1 MVSVT
6 GVITVLLTL
15 LSTLAVIGATNPMQN
30 EKSAP
35 PRTKLAIMWETELNH
50 FEKNEAKIDIGAR
63 STSTEI
69 IFFEGQE
76 GMLLFWYDCKNLG
89 ILPDNYPTP
98 IPLPVNTLSVEARS
112 PTIKINEPSRAEI
125 EEIKKNI
132 LDEYKDVFD
141 TSGPL

>member
-1 MVSVT
+1 
-6 GVITVLLTL
+6 
-15 LSTLAVIGATNPMQN
+15 
-30 EKSAP
+30 
-35 PRTKLAIMWETELNH
+35 
-50 FEKNEAKIDIGAR
+50 
-63 STSTEI
+63 
-69 IFFEGQE
+69 
-76 GMLLFWYDCKNLG
+76 MLLFWYDCKNLG